1 MFVTGCSV
9 YSVSV
14 NNNYRMDLKE
24 NFRKST
30 LAYFA
35 VLLKKLVKA
44 FDQTLFEQAN
54 KANSNQEQSLY
65 YEAMQEFRQKSP
77 LLLDHYQQFLSKGIE
92 DFLSGC
98 SDTVEEFS
106 HAPDELTLVDKETL
120 EDELAIS
127 IISSKAN
134 SRYAE
139 SLWKL
144 NRRLAVVRGGKKVD
158 DEQNPCGPNHLC
170 YALQQAALVLEV
182 DNRIKIQLYKMFDK
196 MVMPRAG
203 ELYEKLNSHFIDKQV
218 LPNLRF
224 QAAGDGSA
232 NEAASAEP
240 QGAAQAHDA
249 TEMSEQAGE
258 SFAPQ
263 QPMYQQSAQQSSTQQ
278 QPQNQQGWLNVQE
291 ELRQQDLISSIRAL
305 QGTGSREGAR
315 RTTTAGGTSFGAIQ
329 TGGAVAENS
338 FSEIDFAFVLNAL
351 QQQLLVA
358 HSDNLGPAK
367 SVQYVES
374 QFIEQLN
381 KQAESLGHNA
391 ITNEDADTIDLVGML
406 FKYVLD
412 DPKLPDV
419 VKSLL
424 SHMHT
429 PMLKVALIDK
439 AFFENSD
446 HPARR
451 LLNFM
456 AEVGGR
462 WITEGDKDKL
472 VYPKLRSIVNRVHED
487 FVDDLSIF
495 DDLMVELE
503 KFATTLEKRAELAEK
518 RNTEAEMG
526 LERLAKARIRAQQE
540 IAKRMEGQD
549 VPKRAR
555 ELLEQSWADFLT
567 FNILRHGDQG
577 KNWDSALK
585 VVNGVV
591 WSVQAKA
598 SSDIERFRKMQQQLE
613 QSISE
618 GLRTIGYD
626 QDASKALLADLSKA
640 QEMALEQVVKVQSEI
655 KDENESLASGDSRE
669 EDGGQKPEKQAEK
682 SSEKEQGADQ
692 GSVSL
697 ESAAQDQD
705 DEGQLEGVV
714 QEQDRSLEPSGELA
728 DDDHEAQVT
737 DQTEADSNL
746 TDGEEATASQESPGD
761 EQAIAD
767 NERVE
772 SIESATDK
780 EPSVPL
786 KSSGKEQDEEPE
798 AEENS
803 KYIPARK
810 NTAINRQLRRQE
822 QKVAALDN
830 ELSAIYDSLENL
842 EFGSWF
848 EFFKEGDQQAIMLK
862 LAWFSS
868 ISDHYMFVNRAGVKS
883 AVNTR
888 MELAQGIKAGTIK
901 PQDGQGKTFME
912 RALESI
918 LGRLKLS
925 A

>member
-1 MFVTGCSV
+1 MFVAGCLV
-9 YSVSV
+9 HLVSV
-14 NNNYRMDLKE
+14 NNKYRMDLKE

-35 VLLKKLVKA
+35 VLLKKLIKA

-54 KANSNQEQSLY
+54 KASSNQEQSRY

-98 SDTVEEFS
+98 GDTVEGFS

-134 SRYAE
+134 TRYAE

-144 NRRLAVVRGGKKVD
+144 NRRLAVVRGGKKID

-170 YALQQAALVLEV
+170 YALQQAAQVLEV
-182 DNRIKIQLYKMFDK
+182 DNRIKIQLYKMFDQI
-196 MVMPRAG
+196 VMPRAG
-203 ELYEKLNSHFIDKQV
+203 ELYEKLNTHFIDQRV

-224 QAAGDGSA
+224 QGAGDGTA
-232 NEAASAEP
+232 NEAASAESP
-240 QGAAQAHDA
+240 GEGAQAHDA
-249 TEMSEQAGE
+249 TEMSEQADGP
-258 SFAPQ
+258 FAQ
-263 QPMYQQSAQQSSTQQ
+263 QQSIHQQSAQQ
-278 QPQNQQGWLNVQE
+278 QPQYQQGWLNVQE
-291 ELRQQDLISSIRAL
+291 EQRQQELISSIRAL
-305 QGTGSREGAR
+305 QGTGGRQGVR
-315 RTTTAGGTSFGAIQ
+315 RTTTAGGTSFGTIQ
-329 TGGAVAENS
+329 TGGTVGENS
-338 FSEIDFAFVLNAL
+338 FSEIDFAFVLSAL
-351 QQQLLVA
+351 QQQLLVTNTG
-358 HSDNLGPAK
+358 HLGTAK
-367 SVQYVES
+367 SVEYVES
-374 QFIEQLN
+374 QFIGELSKRAEQ
-381 KQAESLGHNA
+381 LGHNA
-391 ITNEDADTIDLVGML
+391 IADEDADTIDLVGML

-439 AFFENSD
+439 AFFDNSD

-462 WITEGDKDKL
+462 WIIEGDRDKL
-472 VYPKLRSIVNRVHED
+472 VYPKLRSIVSRVHED

-503 KFATTLEKRAELAEK
+503 KFATTLEKRAELTEK

-540 IAKRMEGQD
+540 IAKRMEGQH
-549 VPKRAR
+549 VPQCAR

-577 KNWDSALK
+577 QNWDSALK

-598 SSDIERFRKMQQQLE
+598 SSDIERFRKMQKQLD

-626 QDASKALLADLSKA
+626 QDASRALLTDLSKA
-640 QEMALEQVVKVQSEI
+640 QEMALEQVEKVQSQQ
-655 KDENESLASGDSRE
+655 KDKEDSLASDDSGE
-669 EDGGQKPEKQAEK
+669 EGSYQESEDHVEKQQSTAQDSTDQDQSESNVEKQAL
-682 SSEKEQGADQ
+682 SEPLGDSPADQ
-692 GSVSL
+692 AEIDPTLVGEQEIAELQGVAEDEQPIAAHEPAANIELSV
-697 ESAAQDQD
+697 
-705 DEGQLEGVV
+705 
-714 QEQDRSLEPSGELA
+714 DREPS
-728 DDDHEAQVT
+728 AQ
-737 DQTEADSNL
+737 
-746 TDGEEATASQESPGD
+746 
-761 EQAIAD
+761 
-767 NERVE
+767 
-772 SIESATDK
+772 
-780 EPSVPL
+780 L
-786 KSSGKEQDEEPE
+786 KSSDKEQDDEPE
-798 AEENS
+798 AESNS

-810 NTAINRQLRRQE
+810 NTAISRQLRRQK
-822 QKVAALDN
+822 QKVAALDD

-848 EFFKEGDQQAIMLK
+848 EFCQEDNQKTVMLK

-868 ISDHYMFVNRAGVKS
+868 ISDHYMFVNRVGVKS

-901 PQDGQGKTFME
+901 PQDGQGRTFME